1 MRSPNTKR
9 NHERRPLPQAPV
21 SAFPRKLPRQSTTVA
36 KTSQHSG
43 SRDRQQLRQERVR
56 QPRLERLVCPPLLL
70 DGDNPIN
77 FVSVEDVA
85 ALLEHV
91 VTDVSARG
99 SAYEIGGP
107 ENLTFNQLAAAVQAS
122 AGRTSPPRHLPR
134 AMLRVLGTALRP
146 VKPDVAR
153 QARAAFVMDTA
164 DLTFEATSMRLG
176 RRTSVGQDA
185 DPHVRLS
192 VKSRSCYCA

>member
-1 MRSPNTKR
+1 M
-9 NHERRPLPQAPV
+9 
-21 SAFPRKLPRQSTTVA
+21 
-36 KTSQHSG
+36 
-43 SRDRQQLRQERVR
+43 
-56 QPRLERLVCPPLLL
+56 
-70 DGDNPIN
+70 
-77 FVSVEDVA
+77 SVEDVA
-85 ALLEHV
+85 APLEHV

-164 DLTFEATSMRLG
+164 DLTFDALADVLADGRASGKMPTPTS
-176 RRTSVGQDA
+176 DF
-185 DPHVRLS
+185 P
-192 VKSRSCYCA
+192 